1 MIQYLYIKIIH
12 ERRKM
17 SMEQMKAYKFR
28 IYPSEIQKE
37 LIEKS
42 FGCTRF
48 IYNNMLALQI
58 KTYQEEGKSY
68 SKYDLVKM
76 IPSLKKEYE
85 WLKEVDSTCL
95 QATIDDLDSAY
106 SNFFREIKKGN
117 NQGFPKFKSKR
128 NPKRS
133 FESKCVN
140 NNITIKDNLIKLPKL
155 KWVRAKITQSIDGKI
170 LNATVSKTPTGKYF
184 VSLCCKVDIE
194 QLSKVD
200 SNIGIDLGLKEFA
213 ICSNGEIFDNPKWLR
228 KANYRLK
235 LEQRRLS
242 KMQKFSNNWNKQ
254 RIKVAKIHERIVNQ
268 RKDYLHKIS
277 TKLIRENQIICL
289 EDLKVSNMM
298 KNHKLAGAISEVSWY
313 EFRRMLEYKA
323 KWYGRN
329 ISVIDKTYPSSQ
341 LCNVCGYRNKDVKN
355 LGLREWTCPKCREY
369 HDRDINAS
377 INILKEGLRLVSL
390 EQTCKPVNAQCNG
403 TIEQESPSSNVTVGS

>member
-1 MIQYLYIKIIH
+1 
-12 ERRKM
+12 M

-58 KTYQEEGKSY
+58 KTYEEEGKSY

-140 NNITIKDNLIKLPKL
+140 NNIIVKGNLIKLPKL
-155 KWVRAKITQSIDGKI
+155 KWVKAKITQTIDGKI

-184 VSLCCKVDIE
+184 VSLCCKVDIT
-194 QLSKVD
+194 QLEKVD
-200 SNIGIDLGLKEFA
+200 SNIGVDLGLKEFA
-213 ICSNGEIFDNPKWLR
+213 ICSSGEVFDNPKWLR

-254 RIKVAKIHERIVNQ
+254 RIKVAKIHEKIANQ

-277 TKLIRENQIICL
+277 TKLIKENQIICI
-289 EDLKVSNMM
+289 EDLKVSNMV
-298 KNHKLAGAISEVSWY
+298 KNHKLAKAISEVSWY

-323 KWYGRN
+323 KWYGRT
-329 ISVIDKTYPSSQ
+329 ISVVDKTYPSSQ

-355 LGLREWTCPKCREY
+355 LGLRKWICECGEE

-390 EQTCKPVNAQCNG
+390 EQTCKPVNA
-403 TIEQESPSSNVTVGS
+403 

>member
-1 MIQYLYIKIIH
+1 
-12 ERRKM
+12 
-17 SMEQMKAYKFR
+17 MEQMKAYKFR
-28 IYPSEIQKE
+28 IYPSEIQKQ

-42 FGCTRF
+42 FGCSRF

-58 KTYQEEGKSY
+58 KTYEEQGKSY

-76 IPSLKKEYE
+76 IPLLKKEYE

-106 SNFFREIKKGN
+106 QNFFREIKKGN
-117 NQGFPKFKSKR
+117 NQGFPKFKTKR

-155 KWVRAKITQSIDGKI
+155 KWIRAKISQVVEGKI

-200 SNIGIDLGLKEFA
+200 SNVGIDLGLKEFA
-213 ICSNGEIFDNPKWLR
+213 ICSNGDVFDNPKWLR

-254 RIKVAKIHERIVNQ
+254 RIKIAKIHERITNQ

-277 TKLIRENQIICL
+277 TKLIKENQIICL

-323 KWYGRN
+323 NWYGRT

-355 LGLREWTCPKCREY
+355 LALRKWTCPECGEE
-369 HDRDINAS
+369 HDRDVNAS
-377 INILKEGLRLVSL
+377 KNILKEGLRLVSL
-390 EQTCKPVNAQCNG
+390 EQAY
-403 TIEQESPSSNVTVGS
+403 

>member
-1 MIQYLYIKIIH
+1 
-12 ERRKM
+12 
-17 SMEQMKAYKFR
+17 MEQMKAYKFR

-58 KTYQEEGKSY
+58 KTYEEEGKSY

-106 SNFFREIKKGN
+106 QNFFREIKKGN

-323 KWYGRN
+323 KWYGRT

-390 EQTCKPVNAQCNG
+390 EQTCKPVNA
-403 TIEQESPSSNVTVGS
+403 

>member
-1 MIQYLYIKIIH
+1 
-12 ERRKM
+12 M

-58 KTYQEEGKSY
+58 KTYEEEGKSY

-95 QATIDDLDSAY
+95 QATVDDLDSAY
-106 SNFFREIKKGN
+106 QNFFREIKKGN
-117 NQGFPKFKSKR
+117 NQGFPKYKSKR

-140 NNITIKDNLIKLPKL
+140 NNIIVKGNLIKLPKL
-155 KWVRAKITQSIDGKI
+155 KWVKAKITQSIDGKI

-254 RIKVAKIHERIVNQ
+254 RIKVAKIHEKIANQ
-268 RKDYLHKIS
+268 RKNYLHKIS
-277 TKLIRENQIICL
+277 TKLIKENQIICI
-289 EDLKVSNMM
+289 EDLKVSNMV
-298 KNHKLAGAISEVSWY
+298 KNHKLAKAISEVSWY

-323 KWYGRN
+323 KWYGRT
-329 ISVIDKTYPSSQ
+329 ISVVDKTYPSSQ

-355 LGLREWTCPKCREY
+355 LGLRKWICECGEE
-369 HDRDINAS
+369 HDRDVNAS

-390 EQTCKPVNAQCNG
+390 EQACKPVNA
-403 TIEQESPSSNVTVGS
+403 

>member
-1 MIQYLYIKIIH
+1 
-12 ERRKM
+12 
-17 SMEQMKAYKFR
+17 MEQMKAYKIR
-28 IYPSEIQKE
+28 IYPNVTQKE

-48 IYNNMLALQI
+48 VYNYMLVLQI
-58 KTYQEEGKSY
+58 KTYEEQGKSY

-76 IPSLKKEYE
+76 IPSLKKEHE

-95 QATIDDLDSAY
+95 QASIDDLDSAY
-106 SNFFREIKKGN
+106 QNFFREIKKGN
-117 NQGFPKFKSKR
+117 NQGFPKFKTKR

-155 KWVRAKITQSIDGKI
+155 KWVRAKITQTIDGKI
-170 LNATVSKTPTGKYF
+170 LNATVSKTSTGKYF

-194 QLSKVD
+194 QLPKID

-213 ICSNGEIFDNPKWLR
+213 ICSNGDIFHNPKWLR

-235 LEQRRLS
+235 LEQQRLS
-242 KMQKFSNNWNKQ
+242 KMQKGSNNWNKQ

-268 RKDYLHKIS
+268 RADFLHKLS

-289 EDLKVSNMM
+289 EDLQVSNML
-298 KNHKLAGAISEVSWY
+298 KNHKLAKAISEISWF

-323 KWYGRN
+323 EWYGRT
-329 ISVIDKTYPSSQ
+329 ISIISKTFPSSQ
-341 LCNVCGYRNKDVKN
+341 LCYHCGYRNKDVRN
-355 LGLREWTCPKCREY
+355 LALREWTCPECKTH
-369 HDRDINAS
+369 HDRDLNAS
-377 INILKEGLRLVSL
+377 INILNEGLRLMRW
-390 EQTCKPVNAQCNG
+390 EQPCKLVDA
-403 TIEQESPSSNVTVGS
+403 

>member
-1 MIQYLYIKIIH
+1 
-12 ERRKM
+12 
-17 SMEQMKAYKFR
+17 MEQMKAYKFR
-28 IYPSEIQKE
+28 IYPSEVQKQ

-42 FGCTRF
+42 FGCSRF

-58 KTYQEEGKSY
+58 KTYEEQGKSY

-95 QATIDDLDSAY
+95 QAAIDDLDSAY
-106 SNFFREIKKGN
+106 QNFFREIKKGN

-128 NPKRS
+128 NPKRN

-155 KWVRAKITQSIDGKI
+155 KWVRAKISQTINGRI
-170 LNATVSKTPTGKYF
+170 LNATISKTPTGKYF
-184 VSLCCKVDIE
+184 VSLCCKVDIT
-194 QLSKVD
+194 QLEKVD
-200 SNIGIDLGLKEFA
+200 SNIGVDLGLKEFA
-213 ICSNGEIFDNPKWLR
+213 ICSSGEVFDNPKWLR

-254 RIKVAKIHERIVNQ
+254 RIKVAKIHEKIANQ

-277 TKLIRENQIICL
+277 TKLIKENQIICI
-289 EDLKVSNMM
+289 EDLKVSNMV
-298 KNHKLAGAISEVSWY
+298 KNHKLAKAISEVSWY

-323 KWYGRN
+323 KWYGRT
-329 ISVIDKTYPSSQ
+329 ISVVDKTYPSSQ

-355 LGLREWTCPKCREY
+355 LGLRKWICECGEE

-390 EQTCKPVNAQCNG
+390 EQTCKPVNA
-403 TIEQESPSSNVTVGS
+403 

>member
-1 MIQYLYIKIIH
+1 
-12 ERRKM
+12 
-17 SMEQMKAYKFR
+17 MEQMKAYKFR

-48 IYNNMLALQI
+48 VYNNMLALQI
-58 KTYQEEGKSY
+58 KTYEEERKSN
-68 SKYDLVKM
+68 SKYDLIKM
-76 IPSLKKEYE
+76 LPSLKKEYV

-95 QATIDDLDSAY
+95 QATIEDLDSAY
-106 SNFFREIKKGN
+106 QNFFREIKKGN

-140 NNITIKDNLIKLPKL
+140 NNISIKDNLIKLPKL
-155 KWVRAKITQSIDGKI
+155 KWVKAKITQIVDGKI

-194 QLSKVD
+194 QLEKVD

-213 ICSNGEIFDNPKWLR
+213 ICSNGQVFDNPKWLR

-254 RIKVAKIHERIVNQ
+254 RLKVAKIHEKIVNQ
-268 RKDYLHKIS
+268 RKDYLQKIS
-277 TKLIRENQIICL
+277 TKIIRENQIICL
-289 EDLKVSNMM
+289 EDLKVSNLM
-298 KNHKLAGAISEVSWY
+298 KNHKLAGAISEVSWF

-323 KWYGRN
+323 NWYGRT

-341 LCNVCGYRNKDVKN
+341 LCNVCGYKNKDVKN
-355 LGLREWTCPKCREY
+355 LGLRKWTCECGEE
-369 HDRDINAS
+369 HDRDKNAS

-390 EQTCKPVNAQCNG
+390 GQACQPVNA
-403 TIEQESPSSNVTVGS
+403 

>member
-1 MIQYLYIKIIH
+1 
-12 ERRKM
+12 
-17 SMEQMKAYKFR
+17 MEQIKAYKFR
-28 IYPSEIQKE
+28 IYPNETQKE
-37 LIEKS
+37 LIEKT

-48 IYNNMLALQI
+48 VYNHMLALQI
-58 KTYQEEGKSY
+58 KMYKEQGKSH

-76 IPSLKKEYE
+76 IPSLKKEHE

-95 QATIDDLDSAY
+95 QASIDDLDSAY
-106 SNFFREIKKGN
+106 QNFFREIKKRN
-117 NQGFPKFKSKR
+117 NQGFPKFKTKR

-133 FESKCVN
+133 VESKRVK
-140 NNITIKDNLIKLPKL
+140 NNIVIKDNLIKLPKL
-155 KWVRAKITQSIDGKI
+155 KWIKAQITQTIDGKI
-170 LNATVSKTPTGKYF
+170 LNATVSKTSTGKYF

-194 QLSKVD
+194 QLPKIN

-213 ICSNGEIFDNPKWLR
+213 ICSNGDIFHNPKWLR

-242 KMQKFSNNWNKQ
+242 KMQKGSNNWNKQ

-268 RKDYLHKIS
+268 RKDFLHKLS
-277 TKLIRENQIICL
+277 TKLIKENQIICL

-313 EFRRMLEYKA
+313 KFRRMLEYKA
-323 KWYGRN
+323 NWYGRT
-329 ISVIDKTYPSSQ
+329 ISVINKTYPSSQ

-355 LGLREWTCPKCREY
+355 LALRNWTCPSCGTS

-377 INILKEGLRLVSL
+377 INILNEGLRLMRW
-390 EQTCKPVNAQCNG
+390 EQP
-403 TIEQESPSSNVTVGS
+403 